1 MHGAPPQDRAPIV
14 VLEGIV
20 GRFLLG
26 FIVAIVI
33 VLFIVVQ
40 CAQALF

>member
-1 MHGAPPQDRAPIV
+1 MPVAATMPGKARSEDSV
-14 VLEGIV
+14 S
-20 GRFLLG
+20 RFLLG

-33 VLFIVVQ
+33 VIFVLVQ

>member
-1 MHGAPPQDRAPIV
+1 
-14 VLEGIV
+14 VLEVGV

-26 FIVAIVI
+26 FIVAIIVVI
-33 VLFIVVQ
+33 FIVVQ